1 LLWQCR
7 AKKPLIVES
16 PNQELLS
23 KQKADTVVRQVLS
36 NNFEFVDL
44 KAKVKTKFRSR
55 EKQNITLGTFVKI
68 IKDSVI
74 HATISKATFPVV
86 IAIITPDSLKFIN
99 KIDQKYF
106 VGDFNFIQEILKT
119 EIDFYEI
126 QDLLVGNPVKLK
138 QTDSH
143 YLIEEENQVFLSS
156 KSKSALQKLKQSREP
171 GAEWLVK
178 YWVNEL
184 YKTGR
189 TLVENDSAQ
198 ENQVFL
204 SSKSKSALQ
213 KLKQSREPGA
223 EWLVKYWVNEL
234 YKTGRTLVEN
244 DSAQTSIEII
254 QADYNKVDGQLFPN
268 RTQAQIVTPKDSISI
283 QLNYQRVKINS
294 GVDFEFSIPDH
305 YKSY

>member
-1 LLWQCR
+1 MKNKLAFYLAIVFVPLLLWQCR

-106 VGDFNFIQEILKT
+106 VGDFNFIQGILKT

-171 GAEWLVK
+171 GAEWL
-178 YWVNEL
+178 
-184 YKTGR
+184 G
-189 TLVENDSAQ
+189 
-198 ENQVFL
+198 
-204 SSKSKSALQ
+204 
-213 KLKQSREPGA
+213 
-223 EWLVKYWVNEL
+223 KYWVNEL

>member
-1 LLWQCR
+1 MNNKWILNFVVVFASLLLWQCR
-7 AKKPLIVES
+7 AKKPLIVET

-23 KQKADTVVRQVLS
+23 KQKADSVVSQVLA
-36 NNFEFVDL
+36 NNFEFIDL
-44 KAKVKTKFRSR
+44 KAKVKTKFKSR
-55 EKQNITLGTFVKI
+55 EKQNITLGTFIKI

-86 IAIITPDSLKFIN
+86 IAVITPDSLKFIN

-106 VGDFNFIQEILKT
+106 VGDFNFIHGILKT
-119 EIDFYEI
+119 EINFYEI
-126 QDLLVGNPVKLK
+126 QDLLVGNPVKMSK
-138 QTDSH
+138 DESH
-143 YLIEEENQVFLSS
+143 FLIEEESEVYLSS
-156 KSKSALQKLKQSREP
+156 KSKSALKKLKENKEP
-171 GAEWLVK
+171 SAEWLVK

-189 TLVENDSAQ
+189 TVVENDSA
-198 ENQVFL
+198 
-204 SSKSKSALQ
+204 
-213 KLKQSREPGA
+213 
-223 EWLVKYWVNEL
+223 
-234 YKTGRTLVEN
+234 KT
-244 DSAQTSIEII
+244 AIEIT

>member
-1 LLWQCR
+1 MKNKWTLYCAVVCVSMLLWQCR
-7 AKKPLIVES
+7 AKKPLVVES

-23 KQKADTVVRQVLS
+23 KQKADTIVSQVLA
-36 NNFEFVDL
+36 NNFEFIDL
-44 KAKVKTKFRSR
+44 KAKVKTKFKSR

-106 VGDFNFIQEILKT
+106 IGDFDFIQGMLKT

-126 QDLLVGNPVKLK
+126 QDLLVGNPVKLRRS
-138 QTDSH
+138 DSH
-143 YLIEEENQVFLSS
+143 YLIEEEKQVFLSS
-156 KSKSALQKLKQSREP
+156 KSKSALEKLKLNKEP
-171 GAEWLVK
+171 
-178 YWVNEL
+178 
-184 YKTGR
+184 
-189 TLVENDSAQ
+189 S
-198 ENQVFL
+198 
-204 SSKSKSALQ
+204 
-213 KLKQSREPGA
+213 A

-244 DSAQTSIEII
+244 DSAQTTIEII
-254 QADYNKVDGQLFPN
+254 QEDYNKVDGQLFPN

-294 GVDFEFSIPDH
+294 GVDFEFAIPDH